1 MHVLG
6 DGKSGGVVFVVVLED
21 MDEAENVQVVLV
33 LGALEGDILRRRV
46 IGMYF
51 ELKLVDLGE
60 FGQFRFEKV
69 SE

>member
-1 MHVLG
+1 
-6 DGKSGGVVFVVVLED
+6 
-21 MDEAENVQVVLV
+21 LV
-33 LGALEGDILRRRV
+33 LGALEGDILHRRV

-69 SE
+69 SERAVTNKLDDFDHDGKEVQKGAPGL